1 VPPTGAPVSDDP
13 AIGGLLDRARRLSAA
28 GQDEAAKEAYLEV
41 LRRDPGHFGAL
52 NELGTMALAT
62 GHRSAART
70 AYARAVQLHPGNP
83 VGRINLGNLCF
94 QDGDFSAARAHY
106 EAALAADAA
115 FPEAHQGLARA
126 LEALGDSAAAGPH
139 WRAGFEGHALVPQR
153 YRGTAP
159 GVRVLL
165 LVSARFGN
173 IGTQL
178 ILDDRVFEVVA
189 LYAEYHDPAQALPP
203 HVVVFNAIGDAD
215 LCGATLARAAALLER
230 TSAPVINAPAMVQRT
245 GRADTARRLAGL
257 PGGIAPAIARIAK
270 RALDASAVARFPVLL
285 RTPGHHMGSHFLRV
299 ERPEEVKAAADSLP
313 GDELLMIEYLDA
325 RAADGMVRK
334 YRVMFIGGGLY
345 PLHLAISS
353 NWKVHYFSSAMA
365 SESRHRAE
373 EREFLESMPAV
384 LGPVA
389 MRALTCI
396 ARRLGLDYAGIDFG
410 LNADGSL
417 LLFEANATMIIAP
430 PPPDPMWDYR
440 RAASE
445 RALDAARRMVLARAR
460 TPD

>member
-1 VPPTGAPVSDDP
+1 MPPTGAPVSDDP

-215 LCGATLARAAALLER
+215 LAGPALAGGCLDRCAIRPQLR
-230 TSAPVINAPAMVQRT
+230 GGSGTQR
-245 GRADTARRLAGL
+245 ARRRLSKH
-257 PGGIAPAIARIAK
+257 RNH
-270 RALDASAVARFPVLL
+270 L
-285 RTPGHHMGSHFLRV
+285 RR
-299 ERPEEVKAAADSLP
+299 
-313 GDELLMIEYLDA
+313 
-325 RAADGMVRK
+325 
-334 YRVMFIGGGLY
+334 
-345 PLHLAISS
+345 
-353 NWKVHYFSSAMA
+353 
-365 SESRHRAE
+365 
-373 EREFLESMPAV
+373 
-384 LGPVA
+384 
-389 MRALTCI
+389 
-396 ARRLGLDYAGIDFG
+396 
-410 LNADGSL
+410 
-417 LLFEANATMIIAP
+417 
-430 PPPDPMWDYR
+430 
-440 RAASE
+440 
-445 RALDAARRMVLARAR
+445 
-460 TPD
+460 